1 MANRS
6 DRSDG
11 ESDNERAHPRC
22 GLSSAPPHLG
32 AGSSSTTITPVRWEC
47 GTDSRQCGSGLRV
60 HVAMS
65 AAIAVRAQDAAVSPP
80 ASPIQSTCAPP
91 STYASPAY
99 QRSPQSR
106 LLQASQLKLVYAL
119 SPNLPPLLLLCGYF
133 LSDIFTHS
141 LCDSSFRCD
150 NLYNRNRNSLCFG
163 GFSVIQVTYEVYLI
177 NSQ

>member
-1 MANRS
+1 MAF
-6 DRSDG
+6 DRSLTWRVAQNKPIFHYVITIIVYSEIMFMNQKPSWLPG
-11 ESDNERAHPRC
+11 FSIWVAKW
-22 GLSSAPPHLG
+22 GLLC
-32 AGSSSTTITPVRWEC
+32 AGHRMQR
-47 GTDSRQCGSGLRV
+47 SRLQ
-60 HVAMS
+60 A
-65 AAIAVRAQDAAVSPP
+65 P

-106 LLQASQLKLVYAL
+106 LLQASQLKLVYAV

-133 LSDIFTHS
+133 WSDIFTHS

-177 NSQ
+177 NRVNEKLIFT